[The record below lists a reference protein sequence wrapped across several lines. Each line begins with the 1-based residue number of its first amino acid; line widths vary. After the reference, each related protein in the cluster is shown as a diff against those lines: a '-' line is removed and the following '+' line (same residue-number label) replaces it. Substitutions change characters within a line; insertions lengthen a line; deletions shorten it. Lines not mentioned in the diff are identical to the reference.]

1 MRTLVNI
8 FKGIYQYVIFFPVM
22 WLTTTLT
29 ALITILFFPWKNAY
43 WINRVQA
50 YWARLYCWCWAIP
63 VSISGEEHIRKGQS
77 YVFVANHQSAWD
89 VFLVYGWLPV
99 IFKWM
104 LKKELRRIPV
114 IGTACVACGHIFV
127 DRRHLKAAVASLKAV
142 EKELHDGIS
151 TVIFPEGTRTEDG
164 SVGRFKRGAFQIAMD
179 LKLPVIPLS
188 ISGCYEVYPK
198 HRHLI
203 SRHPIHLHIGEEI
216 DLSQF
221 ATTEEAMDYVREKM
235 IEHVHA

>member
-8 FKGIYQYVIFFPVM
+8 LKGIYQYVIFFPVM

-43 WINRVQA
+43 WLNRVQA

-63 VSISGEEHIRKGQS
+63 VSVSGEEHIRKGQS

-127 DRRHLKAAVASLKAV
+127 DRRHLKAAAASLKAV

-188 ISGCYEVYPK
+188 ISGCFEVYPK

-203 SRHPIHLHIGEEI
+203 SSHPIHLHIGEEI

-221 ATTEEAMDYVREKM
+221 DTTEEAMNYVREKM